1 MSNFDFVRE
10 QEVILEHFGIEA
22 QREKLFEEFK
32 ELAEAFNSGSLH
44 EVQEEL
50 ADLHNILMQLI
61 DYYGIQKV
69 YDIALYKIQRT
80 KQRIKEG
87 YYEKQNR

>member
-32 ELAEAFNSGSLH
+32 ELAEVFNSGSLH
-44 EVQEEL
+44 EVEEEL
-50 ADLHNILMQLI
+50 ADLHNVLMQ
-61 DYYGIQKV
+61 
-69 YDIALYKIQRT
+69 
-80 KQRIKEG
+80 
-87 YYEKQNR
+87 